1 MHDKTARAALFR
13 TRLQEAMMRTGMTAG
28 ALARASGIDRST
40 LGQLLADDGA
50 RLPNGQTL
58 AELAREL
65 RVSSDWLLGLAGAPQ
80 MASDVLEGSMTIAER
95 SRTPLD
101 ENVFRWWQEAAGSK
115 IRYVPT
121 GLPDPLKTD
130 RVLEHEFDHA
140 TGKTPSQAI
149 FDARQKLAYARLPET
164 DLEICMSVQTL
175 SSFVGGV
182 DVWDGLAAPAREEQ
196 RAQMAGI
203 LDELYP
209 TLRLYLF
216 DARRTYSAPY
226 TVFGSRR
233 AALYVGQMFFVF
245 NTTQHVRA
253 LASHFDRLVR
263 EAVVQAD
270 AAADWLRQQRV

>member
-1 MHDKTARAALFR
+1 MFDKTARAEIFR
-13 TRLQEAMMRTGMTAG
+13 ARLQQAMARSGLTPG
-28 ALARASGIDRST
+28 ALARASGVDRST
-40 LGQLLADDGA
+40 LGQLLADSGA
-50 RLPNGQTL
+50 RLPNGHTL
-58 AELAREL
+58 AEIAHEL

-80 MASDVLEGSMTIAER
+80 TASDVLEGSMTIAER

-101 ENVFRWWQEAAGSK
+101 ENVFGWWQEAAGSK

-121 GLPDPLKTD
+121 GLPDPMKTD
-130 RVLEHEFDHA
+130 AVLEHEFDHA
-140 TGKTPSQAI
+140 GGKTPSQAI
-149 FDARQKLAYARLPET
+149 VDARQKLAYARLPET

-175 SSFVGGV
+175 LSFVRGV
-182 DVWDGLAAPAREEQ
+182 DVWEGLAAPARAAQ
-196 RAQMAGI
+196 QQQMASI

-216 DARRTYSAPY
+216 DARRIYSAPY

-253 LASHFDRLVR
+253 LSGHFDRLVR

-270 AAADWLRQQRV
+270 AAAAWLREQDA